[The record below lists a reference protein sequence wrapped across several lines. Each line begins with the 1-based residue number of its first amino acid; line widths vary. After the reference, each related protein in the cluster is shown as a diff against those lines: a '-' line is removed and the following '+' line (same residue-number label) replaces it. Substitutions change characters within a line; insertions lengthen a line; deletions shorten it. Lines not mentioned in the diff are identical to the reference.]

1 MAHITQS
8 GSQQSDTETKGRIFP
23 DDIGGI
29 YLETGSG
36 LPNPG
41 HSSIIETALEGE
53 AARVPRCPQPRIQGG
68 LDLQDTSVSG
78 ISTPET
84 NRSRLSSG
92 TVSRT
97 DTAKGETPRTRI
109 ADIKTATT
117 VKENL
122 AWDQWVARAIRR
134 IALTASSQTGASLLS
149 MAVLAA
155 ILQFEGESGPW
166 IWQSLIGLG
175 IGRVLYFHTRGPKPV
190 LQLYSVCK
198 RVNRL
203 LVDETAI
210 AIGLTAL
217 AFVMSWPVGRVT
229 LGLFVAGN
237 LTTQLCLMSFSRL
250 VIKVLTSHDR
260 LGGRSSTIA
269 TQQALIVG
277 TGSHAKKVADM
288 VLNSPELET
297 RLIGF
302 LDYRLKGLWRYHDVP
317 LVGHP
322 DALEDIVANTQVD
335 ALFWAVEPL
344 DIPRAWSVL
353 KTAEKMGVRVFVMPS
368 VYDPKV
374 ARIQPSFING
384 MPAMVYRSDPAGQLS
399 LLAKSTM
406 DRVGAVIGLLVFAPV
421 MLVVTALVKCTSR
434 GPILFRQ
441 VRSGRNGKQFE
452 LYKFRT
458 MCTDAEV
465 RKAELMDRN
474 EMSGPVFKISRDPR
488 VTTVGRILRKYSI
501 DELPQFFNVL
511 KGEMSIVGP
520 RPPLPSE
527 VSRYEPW
534 QHRKLS
540 VKPGLTC
547 LWQVNGRNNID
558 FEEWMRLDLKYI
570 DNWSIWL
577 DLKIILKTVPAV
589 MSGSGQ

>member
-1 MAHITQS
+1 MAQATHTTRQET
-8 GSQQSDTETKGRIFP
+8 DTDTKGKVLA
-23 DDIGGI
+23 DDTGNM
-29 YLETGSG
+29 YLEAGQTAPI
-36 LPNPG
+36 LD
-41 HSSIIETALEGE
+41 HSSVIDILGERAAVHKPRFPYHAHQRGRGLQDNAVITESTPDTVERETAPSRPASRIDTK
-53 AARVPRCPQPRIQGG
+53 AARTASTRRINLREREPHPQSQG
-68 LDLQDTSVSG
+68 L
-78 ISTPET
+78 
-84 NRSRLSSG
+84 
-92 TVSRT
+92 
-97 DTAKGETPRTRI
+97 TR
-109 ADIKTATT
+109 A
-117 VKENL
+117 L
-122 AWDQWVARAIRR
+122 RR

-149 MAVLAA
+149 MAVLAVT
-155 ILQFEGESGPW
+155 LQLEGESGAW
-166 IWQSLIGLG
+166 MWQALVGLG

-190 LQLYSVCK
+190 LQRYSVC
-198 RVNRL
+198 RQVNRL
-203 LVDETAI
+203 LVDETAV

-217 AFVMSWPVGRVT
+217 GFVLSWPVSRLTVGV
-229 LGLFVAGN
+229 FVASN
-237 LTTQLCLMSFSRL
+237 LVAQLCLMSLSRL
-250 VIKVLTSHDR
+250 VIQSLASRDR
-260 LGGRSSTIA
+260 LGGRSSVA

-277 TGSHAKKVADM
+277 TGSHAKRVADM
-288 VLNSPELET
+288 VLNSPDLET

-302 LDYRLKGLWRYHDVP
+302 LDYRQKGLWRYHDVP

-384 MPAMVYRSDPAGQLS
+384 MPAMIYRSDPAGQLS
-399 LLAKSTM
+399 LLAKSSM
-406 DRVGAVIGLLVFAPV
+406 DRIGAVAGLLVFAPI
-421 MLVVTALVKCTSR
+421 MLAAAALVKFSSK
-434 GPILFRQ
+434 GPVLFRQ
-441 VRSGRNGKQFE
+441 VRLGRNGKQFE

-458 MCTDAEV
+458 MCTDAEK
-465 RKAELMDRN
+465 RKAELMHRN
-474 EMSGPVFKISRDPR
+474 EMSGPVFKISSDPR
-488 VTTVGRILRKYSI
+488 VTRVGRVLRKFSI
-501 DELPQFFNVL
+501 DELPQFINVL

-527 VSRYEPW
+527 VSRYKPW

-577 DLKIILKTVPAV
+577 DLKILVKTVPAV